1 MKGTKSPSSRFL
13 PSGTLRVGVLL
24 AMVRHHWFIRI
35 RWIIA
40 AATALILLLE
50 VTQTSGPKRP
60 IELLLCIAALAA
72 MNTVWTFIGSALH
85 GDITGAGTVPPAV
98 VHRVML
104 FANAQMTVDLL
115 LLTVI
120 LRYSGGIENPMSVFY
135 LFHVMISALLL
146 TPLNALLQGCWALLL
161 YIGLGVGE
169 CTGLVQ
175 PHFPFL
181 PSTADSE
188 LYKDWAFVLCGIGV
202 LAAGIVGALYFTY
215 QISCRLDDQEAE
227 LQEANVSLT
236 RSQVAIQDLQ
246 DRRSR
251 FMLTAAH
258 QLKGPLAGIETLA
271 GLIQDDVVAGG
282 DVRGVVTRIIAR
294 CRQAIA
300 QVTELLTLARVQEV
314 RPSSHREART
324 DVAEVVSKVV
334 DQLLDQAKAKNISL
348 RNDFQ
353 DVGPVF
359 AAVESRDL
367 EDCVTNLVDN
377 AVKYT
382 LEGGSVWVRVFTDPQ
397 SVMISVKDTGV
408 GIAEGSEDDLFDPF
422 RRGNL
427 ALAANIPGS
436 GLGLAI
442 VREVVEQAHGQINVQ
457 SVEGKGSEF
466 TLSFPKRNTP
476 VSAVRGTRTTTWSK
490 PVPPDA

>member
-1 MKGTKSPSSRFL
+1 MKGTKSPSSRLL
-13 PSGTLRVGVLL
+13 PSGALRVGVLL
-24 AMVRHHWFIRI
+24 AMVRHHWFIRV

-40 AATALILLLE
+40 AATALLLLVE

-60 IELLLCIAALAA
+60 IELLFCIATLAV

-85 GDITGAGTVPPAV
+85 GDIAGAGTVPPAAV
-98 VHRVML
+98 RRVTL

-135 LFHVMISALLL
+135 IFHVMISVLLL

-161 YIGLGVGE
+161 YTGLGVGE

-181 PSTADSE
+181 PSTAGSE
-188 LYKDWAFVLCGIGV
+188 LYKDWAFVSCGIGV
-202 LAAGIVGALYFTY
+202 LAAGIVGTLYFTY
-215 QISCRLDDQEAE
+215 QISRRLDDQEAE
-227 LQEANVSLT
+227 LQEANADLM

-271 GLIQDDVVAGG
+271 GLIRDDVVAGE
-282 DVRGVVTRIIAR
+282 DINGVVARIIAR

-300 QVTELLTLARVQEV
+300 QVTELLTLARVLEV
-314 RPSSHREART
+314 RPSSHRKART
-324 DVAEVVSKVV
+324 DVAEVTSKVV
-334 DQLLDQAKAKNISL
+334 DQFLDQARAKNINLQSETCCP
-348 RNDFQ
+348 R
-353 DVGPVF
+353 PVF

-367 EDCVTNLVDN
+367 EDCVANLLDN

-382 LEGGSVWVRVFTDPQ
+382 PEGGSVWVRVSTNPQ
-397 SVMISVKDTGV
+397 SVVISVKDTGI
-408 GIAEGSEDDLFDPF
+408 GIAEDSPDDLFDPF
-422 RRGNL
+422 RRGNS

-442 VREVVEQAHGQINVQ
+442 VREVVEQAHGRINVQ
-457 SVEGKGSEF
+457 SVEGEGSEF
-466 TLSFPKRNTP
+466 TLSFPKRGTP
-476 VSAVRGTRTTTWSK
+476 VSAVRGTRTTTLSR
-490 PVPPDA
+490 PAPPEA